1 MKIIDKTNMVA
12 FKCLGCGEE
21 TILSSDIASLGCLK
35 SACQGKKI
43 AFLTDVV
50 RRPYEATDWQK
61 CPAGVPFDA
70 GYMSGTITSRI
81 YEVKKDE
88 EQKSEEVSSSI
99 KQFEEAEKRE
109 EEPVKKVK
117 KENPFHAKLKRPE
130 K

>member
-21 TILSSDIASLGCLK
+21 TILSNDIASLGCLK
-35 SACQGKKI
+35 PGCQGKKI

-50 RRPYEATDWQK
+50 RRPYEGSDWQK

-70 GYMSGTITSRI
+70 GYMSGTIFSKL
-81 YEVKKDE
+81 YEVKKDG
-88 EQKSEEVSSSI
+88 EQATKVPEDV
-99 KQFEEAEKRE
+99 EKKVE
-109 EEPVKKVK
+109 GEPEKKVK
-117 KENPFHAKLKRPE
+117 KESPFHAKLKRPE